1 MSPFLGPHTGLLTN
15 SAISAATREDRGFI
29 KEERL
34 GAKEGTGG
42 CAGGAPN
49 LLLWPPSIE
58 GSGTLMSMGTP
69 IAPSAPNETQAGVP
83 AVGTRTAHGACT
95 HLHTAESC
103 MRTCTHTQT
112 TTAHPCAHTQLSTA
126 HFQEGWTALITP
138 RHLLVPSPPRPHAPN
153 SSPPP
158 PAHPGV
164 HPWVLP
170 DVANK
175 VLSGT
180 PPQEQGAGWGGI
192 GRAGGGPSPWP
203 PAFGEGQHRRG
214 RTDSNG
220 KLKKPSPKRFP
231 HSLAQR

>member
-1 MSPFLGPHTGLLTN
+1 MTPQHCRLWHLNEHGSTHSPLSTQRDPSRGPCSGHT
-15 SAISAATREDRGFI
+15 
-29 KEERL
+29 
-34 GAKEGTGG
+34 
-42 CAGGAPN
+42 
-49 LLLWPPSIE
+49 
-58 GSGTLMSMGTP
+58 
-69 IAPSAPNETQAGVP
+69 
-83 AVGTRTAHGACT
+83 HCT
-95 HLHTAESC
+95 WGLHTSTYSRELCAT
-103 MRTCTHTQT
+103 RTCTHTQT

-170 DVANK
+170 DEANK